1 MQILEAAMTDNTVKK
16 TDHLF
21 KKGVSGNPAGRP
33 KGARVVFGE
42 NFIKDF
48 QKVWDLQGLPALVD
62 MAENRPTDFVKV
74 AAQILPKDATLTPTG
89 DGKVTIT
96 WEA

>member
-1 MQILEAAMTDNTVKK
+1 M
-16 TDHLF
+16 
-21 KKGVSGNPAGRP
+21 
-33 KGARVVFGE
+33 
-42 NFIKDF
+42 
-48 QKVWDLQGLPALVD
+48 WDLQGLPALVD